1 MKVCLLAPLAGH
13 PAGAVLDHD
22 ETGAGWLIAAGL
34 AQAVEDEAEP
44 ADVPDDQANDEERPD
59 APSARRTRTRR
70 G

>member
-13 PAGAVLDHD
+13 QAGAVLDHD

-34 AQAVEDEAEP
+34 AQAVEDEPEP
-44 ADVPDDQANDEERPD
+44 DDAPDDQAKDEERPE
-59 APSARRTRTRR
+59 ASSARRTRSRR